1 MADQRITE
9 LTELSKVGVAANDVL
24 AIADISG
31 SETKKV
37 TAKNLIDAGLDLV
50 DVSTIDLNKLDQN
63 STTKIGTT
71 AIANDAVTYA
81 KIQNVTATNRLLGR
95 SSGGA
100 GVIEEIT
107 CTAAGRA
114 LLDDASAAA
123 QRTTLGI
130 DTDDSVTF
138 GTVTANLSSTS
149 ATITGGTITGI
160 TDLAIAD
167 GGTGASTAAAAR
179 QNLGIEIGVDIQ
191 QYDAGLQSI
200 SGLTTAADQ
209 GIYLTAS
216 DTYAV
221 YSLTAAGR
229 ALLDDVDVAAQ
240 RTTLGLGTLATQS
253 GTFSGT
259 HSGTSSGT
267 NTGDQT
273 ITLTGAVTGSG
284 TGSFATTLA
293 TAIVGTTNVAD
304 DAITYA
310 KIQDVGTTDVLLG
323 RVSVGSGVIEEIT
336 CTAAGRALLDDAN
349 VTAQRTTLGLG
360 GLAVLSTV
368 DAATITDGS
377 VGTAELAD
385 SSVTIG
391 KLSLV
396 AQDLAGSLIANGGI
410 TATQL
415 ASDAVETIKI
425 IDDAV
430 TYAKIQ
436 NVTATDRLLGRST
449 AGEGV
454 IEEITCTAAGRAL
467 LDDADAAAQRTTLGL
482 GALAILDTVDAATI
496 TNGSVGTDELANSS
510 VTIGK
515 LSLVAQDLAGSLIAN
530 GGITATQLATN
541 AVETLNIA
549 DDAVTYAKIQDVT
562 STDRLLGR
570 STAGT
575 GIVEEITCTAAGR
588 ALLDDADAEAQRTTL
603 GLGALATLGTVDAA
617 TITDGSVGTAKLADS
632 SCTTAKVADAN
643 VTYAKIQNV
652 SATDKI
658 LGRSTAGAGS
668 VEEITCTAAGRALL
682 DDADV
687 AAQRTTLGL
696 GTLATQDGTFSGTHS
711 GTSSGTNTGDQ
722 TITLTGAVTGSG
734 TGSFATT
741 LAASIVGTS
750 NIASGAV
757 TYDKIQNTTSTDVI
771 LGRSTAGAGTIE
783 EISCTSAGRA
793 LLEDANAAEQ
803 RTTLG
808 LGDLAVAIGTWTDGS
823 SFSGTSSGT
832 NTGDQTI
839 TLTGA
844 VTGSGT
850 GSFAT
855 TLATDIVAAAN
866 LQASAVT
873 TAKIN
878 DSAVDEDKI
887 GDQAT
892 CIVSAATPSGTG
904 AFVGQGWINTSTSIK
919 YIWTG
924 AAWTQESGIQTV
936 TVTDSTP
943 LAVAVNNP
951 DAFTANL
958 TLTLDTQVANS
969 VFVGPAS
976 GSDAAPTFRAL
987 TPADLPDATAST
999 KGIIQPGT
1007 GLAVTSGTLNHS
1019 NTVTGATKSGI
1030 TFDAQGHITAA
1041 VDLVA
1046 SDIPNL
1052 DAAKITTGAFTSDR
1066 IGAGAI
1072 TATKLANKST
1082 ASIGETLPVAA
1093 FTGQLHYNPLD
1104 KNFFMWDGNVWQSIG
1119 ISAGA
1124 IILAGTYDASTNQ
1137 VASVTTDGT
1146 AIGLSVGAALP
1157 SASSTNSNYYL
1168 VVSELGTGTAPAPTV
1183 SLAPPDLLLS
1193 TGSAWLEI
1201 DVSST
1206 YTAQTASNI
1215 AFSPAASLGST
1226 NVQAALEEVSNEC
1239 RDVDNMTGGVL
1250 DVARGGTNIASYA
1263 KGDLIAASASSTLD
1277 KLTVGANGYILSANS
1292 STTTGLEWIA
1302 NQVGTVTEVT
1312 ASAPLGVTNGTTTP
1326 ALTISTGTT
1335 SAVGVLQLTDGVA
1348 SSSTTTAATP
1358 NGVKTAYDLAALAMP
1373 KAGGTFTGEVLIGN
1387 TGSLVFEG
1395 ATDNAFETTLALA
1408 DPTADQVI
1416 TLPNS
1421 TGTVALTSQLDDG
1434 TF

>member
-1 MADQRITE
+1 MADQRITQ
-9 LTELSKVGVAANDVL
+9 LNELSKAGVAANDVL

-37 TAKNLIDAGLDLV
+37 TAKNLVDAGLDLI
-50 DVSTIDLNKLDQN
+50 DVSTIDLDKLDQS

-71 AIANDAVTYA
+71 AIADDAVTYA
-81 KIQNVTATNRLLGR
+81 KIQNVTATDRLLGR
-95 SSGGA
+95 SSA
-100 GVIEEIT
+100 NPGVIEEIT

-114 LLDDASAAA
+114 LLDDADVAA

-130 DTDDSVTF
+130 DTNDSVTF

-167 GGTGASTAAAAR
+167 GGTGASTAANAR
-179 QNLGIEIGVDIQ
+179 QNLGVEIGVDVQ
-191 QYDAGLQSI
+191 EYNAGLQSV
-200 SGLTTAADQ
+200 SELTTAANQ
-209 GIYLTAS
+209 GIYLTAA

-221 YSLTAAGR
+221 YS
-229 ALLDDVDVAAQ
+229 
-240 RTTLGLGTLATQS
+240 
-253 GTFSGT
+253 F
-259 HSGTSSGT
+259 
-267 NTGDQT
+267 
-273 ITLTGAVTGSG
+273 
-284 TGSFATTLA
+284 
-293 TAIVGTTNVAD
+293 
-304 DAITYA
+304 
-310 KIQDVGTTDVLLG
+310 
-323 RVSVGSGVIEEIT
+323 
-336 CTAAGRALLDDAN
+336 
-349 VTAQRTTLGLG
+349 
-360 GLAVLSTV
+360 
-368 DAATITDGS
+368 
-377 VGTAELAD
+377 
-385 SSVTIG
+385 
-391 KLSLV
+391 
-396 AQDLAGSLIANGGI
+396 
-410 TATQL
+410 
-415 ASDAVETIKI
+415 
-425 IDDAV
+425 
-430 TYAKIQ
+430 
-436 NVTATDRLLGRST
+436 
-449 AGEGV
+449 
-454 IEEITCTAAGRAL
+454 TAAGRAL

-482 GALAILDTVDAATI
+482 GALAVLDTVNAATI

-515 LSLVAQDLAGSLIAN
+515 LSLVAEDLAGSLIAN
-530 GGITATQLATN
+530 GGITATQLAAN
-541 AVETLNIA
+541 AVETAKIA
-549 DDAVTYAKIQDVT
+549 NDAVTYAKIQNVT
-562 STDRLLGR
+562 ATDRLLGR
-570 STAGT
+570 AAAGA
-575 GIVEEITCTAAGR
+575 GVVQEITCTAAGR
-588 ALLDDADAEAQRTTL
+588 ALLDDADAA
-603 GLGALATLGTVDAA
+603 
-617 TITDGSVGTAKLADS
+617 S
-632 SCTTAKVADAN
+632 
-643 VTYAKIQNV
+643 
-652 SATDKI
+652 
-658 LGRSTAGAGS
+658 
-668 VEEITCTAAGRALL
+668 
-682 DDADV
+682 
-687 AAQRTTLGL
+687 QRTTLGL
-696 GTLATQDGTFSGTHS
+696 GTLATQSGTFTGTHS

-722 TITLTGAVTGSG
+722 TITLTGAVAGTG

-741 LAASIVGTS
+741 LAAGIVGTS
-750 NIASGAV
+750 NIASDAV
-757 TYDKIQNTTSTDVI
+757 TYDKIQDTTSTDII
-771 LGRSTAGAGTIE
+771 LGRSTAGGGTVQ

-793 LLEDANAAEQ
+793 LLDDANAAAQ

-808 LGDLAVAIGTWTDGS
+808 LGDLAVANGTWTDGS

-855 TLATDIVAAAN
+855 TLASNIVAAGN
-866 LQASAVT
+866 LQASSVT

-878 DSAVDEDKI
+878 DDAVDEDKL

-892 CIVSAATPSGTG
+892 CIVAASTPSGSG
-904 AFVGQGWINTSTSIK
+904 AFVGQSWFNTSTSLA
-919 YIWTG
+919 YRWDGT
-924 AAWTQESGIQTV
+924 AWTQEAGIQTV

-943 LAVAVNNP
+943 LSVVVNNP

-958 TLTLDTQVANS
+958 TLTLDTQTANS

-987 TPADLPDATAST
+987 VPADLPNATAST
-999 KGIIQPGT
+999 KGIVQPGT
-1007 GLAVTSGTLNHS
+1007 GLSVTSGTLNHS

-1046 SDIPNL
+1046 GDIPDL
-1052 DAAKITTGAFTSDR
+1052 DASKIASGSFTSDR
-1066 IGAGAI
+1066 ISSGAI
-1072 TATKLANKST
+1072 TASKLANKST
-1082 ASIGETLPVAA
+1082 ASIGETLPAAA
-1093 FTGQLHYNPLD
+1093 FIGQLHYNPLD

-1137 VASVTTDGT
+1137 VASVTSEGT
-1146 AIGLSVGAALP
+1146 AIGLGVGVALP
-1157 SASSTNSNYYL
+1157 SANSSNSNYYL
-1168 VVSELGTGTAPAPTV
+1168 VVSEPGTGTAPAPTV
-1183 SLAPPDLLLS
+1183 ALAPPDLLLS
-1193 TGSAWLEI
+1193 TGDNWLEI

-1206 YTAQTASNI
+1206 YTAQTASNV
-1215 AFSPAASLGST
+1215 AFVPAASLGST

-1263 KGDLIAASASSTLD
+1263 KGDLIAASATTTLN
-1277 KLTVGANGYILSANS
+1277 KLAVGTNGYILSANS
-1292 STTTGLEWIA
+1292 SETTGLEWIE

-1312 ASAPLGVTNGTTTP
+1312 ASAPLSVTNGTTTP

-1373 KAGGTFTGEVLIGN
+1373 KAGGTFTGQVLIGN

-1408 DPTADQVI
+1408 DPTADQTI

>member
-1 MADQRITE
+1 MADQRITQ
-9 LTELSKVGVAANDVL
+9 LNELSKAGVGSNDVL

-37 TAKNLIDAGLDLV
+37 TVKNLVDAGLDLIA
-50 DVSTIDLNKLDQN
+50 VSTIDLDKLDQS

-71 AIANDAVTYA
+71 AIADDAVTYA
-81 KIQNVTATNRLLGR
+81 KVQNVTATDRLLGR
-95 SSGGA
+95 STAGA

-114 LLDDASAAA
+114 LLDDANAAA

-138 GTVTANLSSTS
+138 GTVTADLSSTN

-167 GGTGASTAAAAR
+167 GGTGASTAANAR
-179 QNLGIEIGVDIQ
+179 QNLGVEIGVDIQ
-191 QYDAGLQSI
+191 AYDDGLQSI

-221 YSLTAAGR
+221 YSFTAAGR
-229 ALLDDVDVAAQ
+229 ALLDDADAAAQ

-284 TGSFATTLA
+284 AGSFATTLA
-293 TAIVGTTNVAD
+293 ATIVGTSNIVDNAV
-304 DAITYA
+304 TYT
-310 KIQDVGTTDVLLG
+310 KIQDVTATDVLLG
-323 RVSVGSGVIEEIT
+323 RASAGSGVIEQIA
-336 CTAAGRALLDDAN
+336 CT
-349 VTAQRTTLGLG
+349 
-360 GLAVLSTV
+360 S
-368 DAATITDGS
+368 
-377 VGTAELAD
+377 
-385 SSVTIG
+385 
-391 KLSLV
+391 
-396 AQDLAGSLIANGGI
+396 
-410 TATQL
+410 
-415 ASDAVETIKI
+415 
-425 IDDAV
+425 
-430 TYAKIQ
+430 
-436 NVTATDRLLGRST
+436 
-449 AGEGV
+449 
-454 IEEITCTAAGRAL
+454 AGRAL

-482 GALAILDTVDAATI
+482 GALAVLGTVDAATI
-496 TNGSVGTDELANSS
+496 TDGSVGTDELANSS

-530 GGITATQLATN
+530 GGITATQLAVD
-541 AVETLNIA
+541 AVETVKIV
-549 DDAVTYAKIQDVT
+549 DDAVTYAKIQNVT
-562 STDRLLGR
+562 ATDRLLGR
-570 STAGT
+570 STAGA
-575 GIVEEITCTAAGR
+575 GFIEEITCTAAGR
-588 ALLDDADAEAQRTTL
+588 ALLDDADA
-603 GLGALATLGTVDAA
+603 
-617 TITDGSVGTAKLADS
+617 
-632 SCTTAKVADAN
+632 
-643 VTYAKIQNV
+643 
-652 SATDKI
+652 
-658 LGRSTAGAGS
+658 
-668 VEEITCTAAGRALL
+668 
-682 DDADV
+682 

-696 GTLATQDGTFSGTHS
+696 GTLATQSGTFTGTHS

-722 TITLTGAVTGSG
+722 TITLTGAVTGTG

-741 LAASIVGTS
+741 LAAGIVGSS
-750 NIASGAV
+750 NIASDAV
-757 TYDKIQNTTSTDVI
+757 TYDKIQDTTSTDVI
-771 LGRSTAGAGTIE
+771 LGRSTAGGGTVQ

-793 LLEDANAAEQ
+793 LLDDANAAAQ

-808 LGDLAVAIGTWTDGS
+808 LGDLAVANGTWTDGS

-855 TLATDIVAAAN
+855 TLASDIVAAGN
-866 LQASAVT
+866 LQASSVT
-873 TAKIN
+873 TAKLN
-878 DSAVDEDKI
+878 DDAVNEDKL
-887 GDQAT
+887 GDQST
-892 CIVSAATPSGTG
+892 YIVSNASPTG
-904 AFVGQGWINTSTSIK
+904 NGAYVGQGWFNSSTNLA
-919 YIWTG
+919 YHWTG
-924 AAWTQESGIQTV
+924 TAWMQEAGIQAI

-943 LAVAVNNP
+943 LSVVVSNP

-958 TLTLDTQVANS
+958 TLSLDTQGANL
-969 VFVGPAS
+969 VFVGPVS

-987 TPADLPDATAST
+987 VPADLPDATTSA
-999 KGIIQPGT
+999 KGIIQAGT
-1007 GLAVTSGTLNHS
+1007 GLSVTSGTLNH
-1019 NTVTGATKSGI
+1019 NNRVTGATKSGI

-1046 SDIPNL
+1046 SDIPDL

-1066 IGAGAI
+1066 IAAGTI
-1072 TATKLANKST
+1072 TASKLANKST
-1082 ASIGETLPVAA
+1082 ASIGETLPAAA
-1093 FTGQLHYNPLD
+1093 FTGQLHFNPLD
-1104 KNFFMWDGNVWQSIG
+1104 KNFFLWDGNVWQSIG

-1124 IILAGTYDASTNQ
+1124 IILAGTYDANTNQ
-1137 VASVTTDGT
+1137 IASVTNDGT
-1146 AIGLSVGAALP
+1146 AVGLVVGTQLP
-1157 SASSTNSNYYL
+1157 SSSSTNSNYYL
-1168 VVSELGTGTAPAPTV
+1168 VVSEAGTGTSPAPTV
-1183 SLAPPDLLLS
+1183 ALAPPDLLLS
-1193 TGSAWLEI
+1193 TGSEWLEI

-1206 YTAQTASNI
+1206 YTAQTANNV
-1215 AFSPAASLGST
+1215 AFSPAANLGST
-1226 NVQAALEEVSNEC
+1226 NVQSALEEVSNEC

-1263 KGDLIAASASSTLD
+1263 KGDLIAASASSTLN
-1277 KLTVGANGYILSANS
+1277 KLAVGANGYILSANS

-1312 ASAPLGVTNGTTTP
+1312 VAAPLGVTNGTTTP

-1358 NGVKTAYDLAALAMP
+1358 NGVKTAYDLAADAMP
-1373 KAGGTFTGEVLIGN
+1373 KAGGTFTGQVLISN

-1416 TLPNS
+1416 TLPNN

>member
-1 MADQRITE
+1 MADQRITQ
-9 LTELSKVGVAANDVL
+9 LNELSKAGVAANDVL

-37 TAKNLIDAGLDLV
+37 TAKNLVDAGLDLIN
-50 DVSTIDLNKLDQN
+50 VSTIDLNKLDQ
-63 STTKIGTT
+63 SSSTKIGTT
-71 AIANDAVTYA
+71 AIA
-81 KIQNVTATNRLLGR
+81 
-95 SSGGA
+95 
-100 GVIEEIT
+100 
-107 CTAAGRA
+107 
-114 LLDDASAAA
+114 
-123 QRTTLGI
+123 
-130 DTDDSVTF
+130 
-138 GTVTANLSSTS
+138 
-149 ATITGGTITGI
+149 
-160 TDLAIAD
+160 
-167 GGTGASTAAAAR
+167 
-179 QNLGIEIGVDIQ
+179 
-191 QYDAGLQSI
+191 
-200 SGLTTAADQ
+200 
-209 GIYLTAS
+209 
-216 DTYAV
+216 
-221 YSLTAAGR
+221 
-229 ALLDDVDVAAQ
+229 
-240 RTTLGLGTLATQS
+240 
-253 GTFSGT
+253 
-259 HSGTSSGT
+259 
-267 NTGDQT
+267 
-273 ITLTGAVTGSG
+273 
-284 TGSFATTLA
+284 
-293 TAIVGTTNVAD
+293 
-304 DAITYA
+304 
-310 KIQDVGTTDVLLG
+310 
-323 RVSVGSGVIEEIT
+323 
-336 CTAAGRALLDDAN
+336 
-349 VTAQRTTLGLG
+349 
-360 GLAVLSTV
+360 
-368 DAATITDGS
+368 
-377 VGTAELAD
+377 
-385 SSVTIG
+385 
-391 KLSLV
+391 
-396 AQDLAGSLIANGGI
+396 
-410 TATQL
+410 
-415 ASDAVETIKI
+415 
-425 IDDAV
+425 DDAV

-449 AGEGV
+449 AGAGV
-454 IEEITCTAAGRAL
+454 VEEIVCTTAGRALLDDASASAQRTTLGIDTNDSVTFGTVTASLSSTSATITGGTITGITDLLIADGGTGASTAANARQNLGVEIGVDIQAYDAGLHSISGLTSAANQSIYLTASDTYAVYSLTAAGRAL
-467 LDDADAAAQRTTLGL
+467 LDDANAAAQRTTLGL
-482 GALAILDTVDAATI
+482 GALAVLGTVDAATI

-510 VTIGK
+510 VTISK
-515 LSLVAQDLAGSLIAN
+515 LSLTAQDLAGSLIAN
-530 GGITATQLATN
+530 SGITATQLAVD
-541 AVETLNIA
+541 AVETVKIV
-549 DDAVTYAKIQDVT
+549 DDAVTYAKIQNVT
-562 STDRLLGR
+562 ATDRLLGR
-570 STAGT
+570 STSGAGV
-575 GIVEEITCTAAGR
+575 IQEIICTAAGR
-588 ALLDDADAEAQRTTL
+588 ALLDDTNA
-603 GLGALATLGTVDAA
+603 
-617 TITDGSVGTAKLADS
+617 S
-632 SCTTAKVADAN
+632 
-643 VTYAKIQNV
+643 
-652 SATDKI
+652 
-658 LGRSTAGAGS
+658 
-668 VEEITCTAAGRALL
+668 
-682 DDADV
+682 
-687 AAQRTTLGL
+687 AQRTTLGL
-696 GTLATQDGTFSGTHS
+696 GTLATQSGTFTGTHS

-722 TITLTGAVTGSG
+722 TITLTGAVAGTG

-741 LAASIVGTS
+741 LAAGIVGSS
-750 NIASGAV
+750 NIASDSV
-757 TYDKIQNTTSTDVI
+757 TYDKIQDTTSTNVI
-771 LGRSTAGAGTIE
+771 LGRSSSGGGTIQ

-793 LLEDANAAEQ
+793 ILDDANAAAQ

-808 LGDLAVAIGTWTDGS
+808 LGALAVATGTWTDGS

-855 TLATDIVAAAN
+855 TLTSDIVGAAN

-924 AAWTQESGIQTV
+924 TSWTQEAGIQTV

-943 LAVAVNNP
+943 LSVVVNNP

-1007 GLAVTSGTLNHS
+1007 GLSVTSGTLNHS
-1019 NTVTGATKSGI
+1019 NSVTGATRSGI

-1052 DAAKITTGAFTSDR
+1052 NAGKITTGTFDSDR
-1066 IGAGAI
+1066 IGAAAI

-1093 FTGQLHYNPLD
+1093 FIGQLHFNPLD
-1104 KNFFMWDGNVWQSIG
+1104 KNFFLWDGNVWQSIG

-1146 AIGLSVGAALP
+1146 AIGLIVGSALP
-1157 SASSTNSNYYL
+1157 TASSTNSNYYL

-1183 SLAPPDLLLS
+1183 ALAPPDLLLS
-1193 TGSAWLEI
+1193 TGDNWLEI

-1206 YTAQTASNI
+1206 YTAQTASNV
-1215 AFSPAASLGST
+1215 AFTPAANLGST

-1239 RDVDNMTGGVL
+1239 RNAENITSGILDVDH
-1250 DVARGGTNIASYA
+1250 GGTNIAAYT
-1263 KGDLIAASASSTLD
+1263 KGDLIAASDATTLN
-1277 KLTVGANGYILSANS
+1277 KLGVGTNSYILSANS

-1312 ASAPLGVTNGTTTP
+1312 ASAPFSVTNGTTTP

-1335 SAVGVLQLTDGVA
+1335 SAVGVLQLTDGVT

-1358 NGVKTAYDLAALAMP
+1358 NGVKTAYDLAADAMP
-1373 KAGGTFTGEVLIGN
+1373 KAGGTFTGQVLIGN

-1395 ATDNAFETTLALA
+1395 ATNNAFETTLALA

-1416 TLPNS
+1416 TLPDN